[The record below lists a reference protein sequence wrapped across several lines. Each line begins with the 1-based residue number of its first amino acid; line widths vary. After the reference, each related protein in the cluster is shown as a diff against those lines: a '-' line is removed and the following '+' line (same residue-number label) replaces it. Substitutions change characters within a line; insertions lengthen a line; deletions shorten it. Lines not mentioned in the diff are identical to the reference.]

1 MNVTHDIVLLLQ
13 NNADF
18 ETQYGNIFNEIEKAV
33 DNLTNCSKGK
43 IPGRHPLRKRP
54 SEFRMSNQCL
64 QIKSKIQ
71 YEH

>member
-43 IPGRHPLRKRP
+43 IPGRHP
-54 SEFRMSNQCL
+54 
-64 QIKSKIQ
+64 
-71 YEH
+71 